1 MKTIIFDM
9 DGTIINSEKA
19 IERTIN
25 EIRADMGLAPLDAK
39 FIVKAI
45 NEPGRNLA
53 MEFYGINSPYAG
65 LKEGFEAKF
74 KAYYDLFEAK
84 FKVYYDL
91 YARCYD
97 GAKEL
102 LIWCKERKF
111 KTALASNAPHGTLT
125 QILKK
130 NEILELFDEV
140 IGVSA
145 DVPQKPD
152 PAMLRLAVN
161 RTGAKKALFV
171 GDSMKDEL
179 AAKNAKMPYL
189 QVSWGFGVPSESA
202 EFNAATIEEAR
213 RIIDEI

>member
-39 FIVKAI
+39 FIVKTI

-74 KAYYDLFEAK
+74 KAYYDL
-84 FKVYYDL
+84 

-102 LIWCKERKF
+102 LVLCKERNF
-111 KTALASNAPHGTLT
+111 
-125 QILKK
+125 
-130 NEILELFDEV
+130 
-140 IGVSA
+140 
-145 DVPQKPD
+145 
-152 PAMLRLAVN
+152 
-161 RTGAKKALFV
+161 
-171 GDSMKDEL
+171 
-179 AAKNAKMPYL
+179 
-189 QVSWGFGVPSESA
+189 
-202 EFNAATIEEAR
+202 
-213 RIIDEI
+213 

>member
-74 KAYYDLFEAK
+74 K
-84 FKVYYDL
+84 VYYDL

-102 LIWCKERKF
+102 LVWCKERNF

-152 PAMLRLAVN
+152 PAMLRLAAE

>member
-9 DGTIINSEKA
+9 DGTISNSEKA

-39 FIVKAI
+39 FIVKTI

-74 KAYYDLFEAK
+74 KAYYDL
-84 FKVYYDL
+84 

-97 GAKEL
+97 GTKEL
-102 LIWCKERKF
+102 LIWCKERNF

-125 QILKK
+125 QILSK

-152 PAMLRLAVN
+152 PAMLRLAVK